1 MKSAKY
7 ATFFMGLAVINT
19 INAHEAESSSPTRL
33 LSVAVTAVSIA
44 IAWYCTFVQQER
56 AA

>member
-7 ATFFMGLAVINT
+7 ATFFMGFAIINT
-19 INAHEAESSSPTRL
+19 INAQTEPNPTLRL
-33 LSVAVTAVSIA
+33 LSVALTAVSIV
-44 IAWYCTFVQQER
+44 IAWYYTFVRQER

>member
-7 ATFFMGLAVINT
+7 ATFFMGLAIINT
-19 INAHEAESSSPTRL
+19 INAHEASSPTRL

-44 IAWYCTFVQQER
+44 IAWYYTFVQQER
-56 AA
+56 AK

>member
-7 ATFFMGLAVINT
+7 ATFFMGLAIINT
-19 INAHEAESSSPTRL
+19 INAQFEPNPTLRL
-33 LSVAVTAVSIA
+33 LSIALMAVGIA
-44 IAWYCTFVQQER
+44 IAWYHTFVRQER